1 VSFPAVPAAPASYT
15 ASMNRRRT
23 GRVLRASAF
32 FTAIVCA
39 YGAGVATGAAPGI
52 RAAQQARQDQQSP
65 SARTVLDEAADRLS
79 ADAAQPVSRAE
90 LDRAAI
96 NAMLQRLNDRW
107 ARYYNARE
115 YDDVQ
120 GRLNGR
126 YSGVGLWLGT
136 ADGDSTVRIA
146 SVQPG
151 SPAERAGVRSGD
163 IITAVGGESV
173 IGWSLPKIATAL
185 RGEPSSGVELVVR
198 RGAAQLRFRLVRA
211 AVRAA
216 DVTVQQPAAHV
227 QLIRLSAFTRGVG
240 REVQDVMRRSD
251 GRHSAGVLLD
261 LRGNPGGLL
270 DEAVK
275 TASAFL
281 SGGPVVTYERRG
293 TPRRQLYADG
303 SGDTRTP
310 LVVLVDAGTASAAEV
325 VAGSLLDRDRAV
337 LVGSRTFGK
346 GSIQEP
352 VRLPDGSAIE
362 LTVGRYR
369 TPAGR
374 NLDGVGI
381 EPDVV
386 VSADRPPREAEQR
399 ALTVLSGL
407 LATLPADAGAANSAT
422 GRAGGDTGDAGGGGG
437 AAAAGRGGDDG
448 GRGAASGSGTS
459 AAQGSSEDSTGS
471 AGAAHTSGSTSS
483 SSSASSAKSWKD

>member
-1 VSFPAVPAAPASYT
+1 
-15 ASMNRRRT
+15 MNRRRS
-23 GRVLRASAF
+23 GRVLRALAF
-32 FTAIVCA
+32 FTAVLCA
-39 YGAGVATGAAPGI
+39 YGAGVATGSAPGM
-52 RAAQQARQDQQSP
+52 RAAQQTREAGQSP
-65 SARTVLDEAADRLS
+65 SARALLDEAADRL
-79 ADAAQPVSRAE
+79 ATEAAEPVSRAE

-96 NAMLQRLNDRW
+96 NGMLERLNDRW
-107 ARYYNARE
+107 AHYYTARE
-115 YDDVQ
+115 YDDFQ

-136 ADGDSTVRIA
+136 ADGESTVRIA

-163 IITAVGGESV
+163 IITAVGDDHV
-173 IGWSLPKIATAL
+173 VGWPLSKITTAL

-211 AVRAA
+211 AVRSA
-216 DVTVQQPAAHV
+216 DVTVQQPAANV
-227 QLIRLSAFTRGVG
+227 QLIRLSAFTRGVA
-240 REVQDVMRRSD
+240 REVREMMRRSGD
-251 GRHSAGVLLD
+251 RHSAGVLLD

-270 DEAVK
+270 DEAVA

-281 SGGPVVTYERRG
+281 PGGPVVTYERRG
-293 TPRRQLYADG
+293 AARRQLYADG
-303 SGDTRTP
+303 TGDTRTP

-374 NLDGVGI
+374 TLDGVGI

-386 VSADRPPREAEQR
+386 VSADRSSREAEQR
-399 ALTVLSGL
+399 ALAVLRGL
-407 LATLPADAGAANSAT
+407 LATVPADAAAADSSAERTGAA
-422 GRAGGDTGDAGGGGG
+422 
-437 AAAAGRGGDDG
+437 DG
-448 GRGAASGSGTS
+448 GSGTS
-459 AAQGSSEDSTGS
+459 ATVGSSDGS
-471 AGAAHTSGSTSS
+471 RGAAGAEPGTSS
-483 SSSASSAKSWKD
+483 SSKSWEDRD

>member
-1 VSFPAVPAAPASYT
+1 
-15 ASMNRRRT
+15 MNRRRT
-23 GRVLRASAF
+23 GRVLRALAF
-32 FTAIVCA
+32 FTAMLCA
-39 YGAGVATGAAPGI
+39 YGAGVATGAAPGM
-52 RAAQQARQDQQSP
+52 RAAQQDRQAEQSP
-65 SARTVLDEAADRLS
+65 SARTVLDEAADRLA
-79 ADAAQPVSRAE
+79 ADAAEPVSRAE

-96 NAMLQRLNDRW
+96 NGMLERLNDRW
-107 ARYYNARE
+107 AHYYNARE
-115 YDDVQ
+115 YDDFQ

-136 ADGDSTVRIA
+136 ADGESTVRIA
-146 SVQPG
+146 SVQPD

-163 IITAVGGESV
+163 IITAVGDDPV
-173 IGWSLPKIATAL
+173 VGWPLSKIATAL

-198 RGAAQLRFRLVRA
+198 RGAAQLRFHLVRA
-211 AVRAA
+211 AVRTG
-216 DVTVQQPAAHV
+216 DVTVRQPAAHV
-227 QLIRLSAFTRGVG
+227 QVIRLSAFTRGVA
-240 REVQDVMRRSD
+240 REVREVMRRSGD
-251 GRHSAGVLLD
+251 RHSAGVLLD

-270 DEAVK
+270 DEAVA

-281 SGGPVVTYERRG
+281 PGGPVVTYERRG
-293 TPRRQLYADG
+293 AARRQLHADG
-303 SGDTRTP
+303 TGDTRTP

-374 NLDGVGI
+374 TLDGVGL

-386 VSADRPPREAEQR
+386 VSADRSPREAEQR
-399 ALTVLSGL
+399 ALTVLQGL
-407 LATLPADAGAANSAT
+407 LATVPADAAAARSGAA
-422 GRAGGDTGDAGGGGG
+422 G
-437 AAAAGRGGDDG
+437 G
-448 GRGAASGSGTS
+448 GRGAEGGPGTS
-459 AAQGSSEDSTGS
+459 AAQGSSQSSAGSGS
-471 AGAAHTSGSTSS
+471 ASSSNESSTSS
-483 SSSASSAKSWKD
+483 SWKSWNDRD

>member
-1 VSFPAVPAAPASYT
+1 
-15 ASMNRRRT
+15 MNRRRT
-23 GRVLRASAF
+23 GRVLRALAF
-32 FTAIVCA
+32 FTAMICA
-39 YGAGVATGAAPGI
+39 YGAGVATGAAPGM
-52 RAAQQARQDQQSP
+52 RAAQQAHQAQQSP
-65 SARTVLDEAADRLS
+65 STRTVLDEAADRLS
-79 ADAAQPVSRAE
+79 ADAAEPVSRAE

-96 NAMLQRLNDRW
+96 NGMLQRLNDRW

-115 YDDVQ
+115 YDDFQ

-151 SPAERAGVRSGD
+151 SPAGRAGVRSGD
-163 IITAVGGESV
+163 IIAAVGGESV
-173 IGWSLPKIATAL
+173 IGWSLSKIATAL

-216 DVTVQQPAAHV
+216 DVTVQQLAPHM
-227 QLIRLSAFTRGVG
+227 QLIRLSAFTRGVA
-240 REVQDVMRRSD
+240 REVRDVMRRSAD
-251 GRHSAGVLLD
+251 RHSAGVLLD

-270 DEAVK
+270 DEAVA

-293 TPRRQLYADG
+293 AARRQLYADG

-362 LTVGRYR
+362 LTVARYR

-374 NLDGVGI
+374 NLNGVGI

-399 ALTVLSGL
+399 ALTVLRGL
-407 LATLPADAGAANSAT
+407 LATVPADAAAADSSTRRDGAD
-422 GRAGGDTGDAGGGGG
+422 GAGDM
-437 AAAAGRGGDDG
+437 AAAGRGGDDR
-448 GRGAASGSGTS
+448 GRGAGGGGTAAS
-459 AAQGSSEDSTGS
+459 QGSSEGS
-471 AGAAHTSGSTSS
+471 AGSADSANSS
-483 SSSASSAKSWKD
+483 KSLKDRD

>member
-1 VSFPAVPAAPASYT
+1 
-15 ASMNRRRT
+15 MNRRRT
-23 GRVLRASAF
+23 GRVLRALAF
-32 FTAIVCA
+32 FTAMLCA
-39 YGAGVATGAAPGI
+39 YGAGVATGAAPGM
-52 RAAQQARQDQQSP
+52 RAAQQDRQAEQSP
-65 SARTVLDEAADRLS
+65 SARTVLDEAADRL
-79 ADAAQPVSRAE
+79 ATDAAEPVSRAE

-96 NAMLQRLNDRW
+96 NGMLERLNDRW
-107 ARYYNARE
+107 AHYYNAAE
-115 YDDVQ
+115 YDDFQ

-136 ADGDSTVRIA
+136 ADGESTVRIA
-146 SVQPG
+146 SVQPD

-163 IITAVGGESV
+163 IITAVGDDPV
-173 IGWSLPKIATAL
+173 VGWPLSKIATAL

-198 RGAAQLRFRLVRA
+198 RGAAQLRFHLVRA
-211 AVRAA
+211 AVRTG
-216 DVTVQQPAAHV
+216 DVTVRQSAAHV
-227 QLIRLSAFTRGVG
+227 QVIRLSAFTRGVA
-240 REVQDVMRRSD
+240 REVREVMRRSGD
-251 GRHSAGVLLD
+251 RHSAGVLLD

-270 DEAVK
+270 DEAVA

-281 SGGPVVTYERRG
+281 PGGPVVTYERRG
-293 TPRRQLYADG
+293 AALRQLHADG
-303 SGDTRTP
+303 TGDTRTP

-374 NLDGVGI
+374 TLDGVGL

-386 VSADRPPREAEQR
+386 VSADRSPREAEQR
-399 ALTVLSGL
+399 ALTVLQGL
-407 LATLPADAGAANSAT
+407 LATVPADAAAADSSA
-422 GRAGGDTGDAGGGGG
+422 GRAGDAGGG
-437 AAAAGRGGDDG
+437 
-448 GRGAASGSGTS
+448 RGAGGGPGTS
-459 AAQGSSEDSTGS
+459 AAQGSSQGS
-471 AGAAHTSGSTSS
+471 AGSGSASSSSESSTSGSS
-483 SSSASSAKSWKD
+483 KSWNDRD

>member
-1 VSFPAVPAAPASYT
+1 
-15 ASMNRRRT
+15 MNRRRT
-23 GRVLRASAF
+23 GRVLRVLALS
-32 FTAIVCA
+32 TAMICA
-39 YGAGVATGAAPGI
+39 YGAGVATGAIPGK
-52 RAAQQARQDQQSP
+52 RAAQQAREAQR
-65 SARTVLDEAADRLS
+65 SAASRTMLDEAADRLS
-79 ADAAQPVSRAE
+79 TNAAEPVSRAE

-96 NAMLQRLNDRW
+96 DGMLHRLNDRW
-107 ARYYNARE
+107 AHYYNARE

-120 GRLNGR
+120 GRLSGR

-136 ADGDSTVRIA
+136 ADGESTVRIA

-151 SPAERAGVRSGD
+151 SPAEHAGVRSGD
-163 IITAVGGESV
+163 IVTAVGGDSV
-173 IGWSLPKIATAL
+173 IGWSLSRIGTAL
-185 RGEPSSGVELVVR
+185 RGEPSSGVDLVVR
-198 RGAAQLRFRLVRA
+198 RGAAQLSFRLVRA
-211 AVRAA
+211 AVRSD

-240 REVQDVMRRSD
+240 REVRDVMTRSAD
-251 GRHSAGVLLD
+251 RHSAGVLLD

-270 DEAVK
+270 DEAVE

-293 TPRRQLYADG
+293 AAAQQLYADG
-303 SGDTRTP
+303 SGDTKTP

-325 VAGSLLDRDRAV
+325 VAGSLRDRDRAV

-362 LTVGRYR
+362 LTVGRYH

-381 EPDVV
+381 DPDVV
-386 VSADRPPREAEQR
+386 VSADRSSREAEQR
-399 ALTVLSGL
+399 ALTVLRGL
-407 LATLPADAGAANSAT
+407 LATVAAGAGTNPGTSSGQDPGTDAGPGAGTGDGPDAGPDAGSPAT
-422 GRAGGDTGDAGGGGG
+422 GADSGDPGS
-437 AAAAGRGGDDG
+437 
-448 GRGAASGSGTS
+448 ASGSDSGDHGETR
-459 AAQGSSEDSTGS
+459 AQGSSQN
-471 AGAAHTSGSTSS
+471 
-483 SSSASSAKSWKD
+483 WKDKDRG

>member
-1 VSFPAVPAAPASYT
+1 
-15 ASMNRRRT
+15 MNRRRT
-23 GRVLRASAF
+23 GRVLRALAF
-32 FTAIVCA
+32 FTAIICA
-39 YGAGVATGAAPGI
+39 YGAGVATGAAPGM
-52 RAAQQARQDQQSP
+52 RAAQQARQGRQSP

-79 ADAAQPVSRAE
+79 TDAAQPVSRAE

-96 NAMLQRLNDRW
+96 NGMLQRLNDRW

-136 ADGDSTVRIA
+136 ADGESTVRIA

-163 IITAVGGESV
+163 IISAVGGESV
-173 IGWSLPKIATAL
+173 LGWSLSKIATAL
-185 RGEPSSGVELVVR
+185 RGEPSSGVDMVVR

-216 DVTVQQPAAHV
+216 DVTVEQPAAHV
-227 QLIRLSAFTRGVG
+227 QLIRLSAFTRGVA
-240 REVQDVMRRSD
+240 REVRDVMRRSD

-270 DEAVK
+270 DEAVA

-281 SGGPVVTYERRG
+281 PGGPVVTYERRG
-293 TPRRQLYADG
+293 AALRQLYADG

-386 VSADRPPREAEQR
+386 VSADRPPSEAEQR
-399 ALTVLSGL
+399 ALTVLRGL
-407 LATLPADAGAANSAT
+407 LATVPADTAADSAT
-422 GRAGGDTGDAGGGGG
+422 GRGGGG
-437 AAAAGRGGDDG
+437 ASAGTGSGTGSGAAASSRSGGDG
-448 GRGAASGSGTS
+448 GGSGAGDGSGTS
-459 AAQGSSEDSTGS
+459 ASQGSSEGSTGSSGWTGSTGPAGSTGSSGSSGSS
-471 AGAAHTSGSTSS
+471 AGAASST
-483 SSSASSAKSWKD
+483 KSWNDRN

>member
-1 VSFPAVPAAPASYT
+1 
-15 ASMNRRRT
+15 MNRRRT
-23 GRVLRASAF
+23 GRRVLRALAF
-32 FTAIVCA
+32 FTAMICA
-39 YGAGVATGAAPGI
+39 YGAGVATGAAPGM
-52 RAAQQARQDQQSP
+52 RGAQQERQAEQSP
-65 SARTVLDEAADRLS
+65 SARTVLDEAADRL
-79 ADAAQPVSRAE
+79 ATDAAEPVSRAE

-96 NAMLQRLNDRW
+96 NGMLERLNDRW
-107 ARYYNARE
+107 AHYYNARE

-136 ADGDSTVRIA
+136 ADGESTVRIA

-163 IITAVGGESV
+163 IITAVGDAPV
-173 IGWSLPKIATAL
+173 VGWPLSKIATAL

-227 QLIRLSAFTRGVG
+227 QLIRLSAFTRGVA
-240 REVQDVMRRSD
+240 REVRDVMRRAGD
-251 GRHSAGVLLD
+251 RHSAGVLLD

-270 DEAVK
+270 DEAVA

-281 SGGPVVTYERRG
+281 PGGPVVTFERRG
-293 TPRRQLYADG
+293 AALRRLHADG
-303 SGDTRTP
+303 GGDTRTP
-310 LVVLVDAGTASAAEV
+310 LVVLIDAGTASAAEV

-386 VSADRPPREAEQR
+386 VSADRSPREAEQR
-399 ALTVLSGL
+399 ALSVLQGL
-407 LATLPADAGAANSAT
+407 LATVPADTATADSSAARSGA
-422 GRAGGDTGDAGGGGG
+422 AGGGG
-437 AAAAGRGGDDG
+437 AGD
-448 GRGAASGSGTS
+448 GSGTS
-459 AAQGSSEDSTGS
+459 ASQGSSEGS
-471 AGAAHTSGSTSS
+471 AGSAGSAGESSSSSTSSTSS
-483 SSSASSAKSWKD
+483 SSSESKRWKDRD

>member
-1 VSFPAVPAAPASYT
+1 
-15 ASMNRRRT
+15 MNRRRT
-23 GRVLRASAF
+23 GRVLRALAF
-32 FTAIVCA
+32 FTALICA
-39 YGAGVATGAAPGI
+39 YGAGVATGAAPGM
-52 RAAQQARQDQQSP
+52 RAAQQVRQAQQSP
-65 SARTVLDEAADRLS
+65 STRTVLDEAADRLS
-79 ADAAQPVSRAE
+79 ADAAEPVSRAE

-96 NAMLQRLNDRW
+96 TAMLQRLNDRW

-115 YDDVQ
+115 YDDFQ

-173 IGWSLPKIATAL
+173 ISWSLSKIATAL

-216 DVTVQQPAAHV
+216 DVTVQQPAAHM
-227 QLIRLSAFTRGVG
+227 QLIRLSAFTRGVA
-240 REVQDVMRRSD
+240 REVRDVMRRSAD
-251 GRHSAGVLLD
+251 QHSAGVLLD

-270 DEAVK
+270 DEAVA

-293 TPRRQLYADG
+293 AARRQLYADG

-362 LTVGRYR
+362 LTVARYR

-399 ALTVLSGL
+399 ALTVLRGL
-407 LATLPADAGAANSAT
+407 LATVPADAAAADSSTRRHGAD
-422 GRAGGDTGDAGGGGG
+422 GAGDV
-437 AAAAGRGGDDG
+437 AAAGRGGDDR
-448 GRGAASGSGTS
+448 GRGAGGGGTAAS
-459 AAQGSSEDSTGS
+459 QGSSESS
-471 AGAAHTSGSTSS
+471 AGSVG
-483 SSSASSAKSWKD
+483 SASSSKSWKDRD